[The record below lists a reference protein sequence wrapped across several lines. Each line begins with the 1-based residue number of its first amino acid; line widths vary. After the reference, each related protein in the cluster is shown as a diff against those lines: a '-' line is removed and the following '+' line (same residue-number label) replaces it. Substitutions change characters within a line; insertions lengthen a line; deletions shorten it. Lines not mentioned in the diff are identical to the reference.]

1 MMRASKT
8 PSVPALVRGLAILE
22 RIAKSRRGLTFAQ
35 LKRHFDFPK
44 SSVHTLLLTFERE
57 GYLQRDTD
65 TGRYTT
71 GIKLANIAGMTIDG
85 IVLREKAAPLLHALA
100 AETAMTAHL
109 AVLDRNEV
117 ALVAKVDRPGR
128 DRVATWIGKRVDVHC
143 TSLGK
148 SLIAYLPDEDVDR
161 LIGEHSLLRHNEN
174 TIVSPLRLKEDLAR
188 TRAVGYAMDDEEEEI
203 GMRCI
208 GAPIWNWD
216 GHVVAA
222 VSVTGST
229 RSINAET
236 LEQIADQV
244 KQTALGI
251 SRQLGFSGDHGAPA
265 AGTRTPTT
273 TTRRDGLR
281 RPRPSAVLW
290 PT

>member
-65 TGRYTT
+65 TGRYMT
-71 GIKLANIAGMTIDG
+71 GMKLVNIAIASVDG
-85 IVLREKAAPLLHALA
+85 TVLREKAAPLLYALA

-109 AVLDRNEV
+109 GVLDRDEV
-117 ALVAKVDRPGR
+117 ALLAKVDRLG
-128 DRVATWIGKRVDVHC
+128 DRVATWIGKRVDIHC

-148 SLIAYLPDEDVDR
+148 SLIAYLPDEDLAR
-161 LIGEHSLLRHNEN
+161 LIGEHGLLRHNEN
-174 TIVSPLRLKEDLAR
+174 TIVSPLRLKEELAR

-203 GMRCI
+203 GIRCI

-216 GHVVAA
+216 GTVVAA

-229 RSINAET
+229 SRINPET
-236 LEQIADQV
+236 FEQIAGQV

-251 SRQLGFSGDHGAPA
+251 SRQLGFSGDRAAPA
-265 AGTRTPTT
+265 PDTHADRH
-273 TTRRDGLR
+273 D
-281 RPRPSAVLW
+281 AA
-290 PT
+290 